1 MRLTISHRLDQ
12 VDPAEDILV
21 LVWLIVSFCPTFA
34 TPISPFILVLLSTA
48 TSLPSNGE
56 LDALDVNT
64 VEDLPTDRDDWPPQ
78 RRQPNVCYG
87 IHGNG
92 DGDGS
97 SIAGASGDFNDPVG
111 QHNNDQEGQNIRPGA
126 YPCRAGRGTGVEPPF
141 PDECFT
147 AVVTFVILL

>member
-78 RRQPNVCYG
+78 
-87 IHGNG
+87 
-92 DGDGS
+92 S
-97 SIAGASGDFNDPVG
+97 AA
-111 QHNNDQEGQNIRPGA
+111 A
-126 YPCRAGRGTGVEPPF
+126 T
-141 PDECFT
+141 
-147 AVVTFVILL
+147 

>member
-56 LDALDVNT
+56 LDALDV
-64 VEDLPTDRDDWPPQ
+64 V
-78 RRQPNVCYG
+78 
-87 IHGNG
+87 
-92 DGDGS
+92 
-97 SIAGASGDFNDPVG
+97 
-111 QHNNDQEGQNIRPGA
+111 
-126 YPCRAGRGTGVEPPF
+126 RALNHHFLMSVSLQW
-141 PDECFT
+141 
-147 AVVTFVILL
+147 LLL